1 MAKRQTG
8 NSKIGNGKRGKRQ
21 QKKAM
26 AITWV
31 DKLLLGQGRGEGL
44 YNLNI
49 LGANNLTTWR
59 KEGKIRS
66 NFKKSGNSFQSGPNL
81 MSINFFFVFYAG
93 GKLLGKLS
101 TILFFLLFSM
111 WSNYWP
117 PKC

>member
-49 LGANNLTTWR
+49 LPFW
-59 KEGKIRS
+59 
-66 NFKKSGNSFQSGPNL
+66 GP
-81 MSINFFFVFYAG
+81 I
-93 GKLLGKLS
+93 
-101 TILFFLLFSM
+101 I
-111 WSNYWP
+111 
-117 PKC
+117 

>member
-31 DKLLLGQGRGEGL
+31 DKLLLGQGEGL
-44 YNLNI
+44 YNFAI

-59 KEGKIRS
+59 KEGKIRL
-66 NFKKSGNSFQSGPNL
+66 N
-81 MSINFFFVFYAG
+81 
-93 GKLLGKLS
+93 
-101 TILFFLLFSM
+101 
-111 WSNYWP
+111 
-117 PKC
+117 